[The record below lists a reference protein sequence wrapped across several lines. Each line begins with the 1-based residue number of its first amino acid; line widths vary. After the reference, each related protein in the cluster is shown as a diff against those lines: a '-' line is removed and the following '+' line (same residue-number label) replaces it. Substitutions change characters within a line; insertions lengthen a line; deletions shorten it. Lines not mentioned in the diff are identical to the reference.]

1 MLTVSTK
8 AETLLFVLLRYARH
22 PSWEPEFAKFTF
34 VPICACFQVTPP
46 SFVTSY
52 SIDVPVGF
60 QEIAAV
66 IVRSGVVLV
75 AVIADDVIIP
85 EVVVGVPIEVTVDWP
100 LVRILCALPLGHW
113 VL

>member
-1 MLTVSTK
+1 M
-8 AETLLFVLLRYARH
+8 
-22 PSWEPEFAKFTF
+22 
-34 VPICACFQVTPP
+34 
-46 SFVTSY
+46 TSY

-75 AVIADDVIIP
+75 AVIADEVIIP
-85 EVVVGVPIEVTVDWP
+85 EVVAGVPIEVTVDLP
-100 LVRILCALPLGHW
+100 LVKIFPPLPLGQK

>member
-1 MLTVSTK
+1 MLTVSTN
-8 AETLLFVLLRYARH
+8 AETLLLVLLRYARH
-22 PSWEPEFAKFTF
+22 PSWEPEFAKITF

-85 EVVVGVPIEVTVDWP
+85 EVVVGVPIEVTVDLP
-100 LVRILCALPLGHW
+100 LVKILCALALGHW